1 MLQLGSRF
9 KGQRSLHPDRLEET
23 WLSFEISTERLLTR
37 RLAPTSQLSVI
48 KSCNKGHAVLL
59 FFFGLFVENQ
69 PAQWRQFIPVFWCLT
84 RPPYFPLSTLSK
96 PASQSGS
103 ARRAVRA
110 GPEKMKNFSG
120 GEKKKHTV
128 CVLPM
133 KEQADGI
140 TPARARGDKFDSS
153 AVKTHQNRKSLL
165 QTLQASFE
173 HLFFFFAFYL
183 FFFFF
188 PHPNFFFK

>member
-23 WLSFEISTERLLTR
+23 RLSFEISTERLLTR
-37 RLAPTSQLSVI
+37 RLAPTSQLSAI
-48 KSCNKGHAVLL
+48 KSRNKGHADVLFL
-59 FFFGLFVENQ
+59 FGLFVENQ

-103 ARRAVRA
+103 ARRGAAARA

-120 GEKKKHTV
+120 GEKKHTV

-140 TPARARGDKFDSS
+140 TPARSR
-153 AVKTHQNRKSLL
+153 
-165 QTLQASFE
+165 
-173 HLFFFFAFYL
+173 
-183 FFFFF
+183 
-188 PHPNFFFK
+188 